1 MAPTTREKARLEFF
15 EPVPRKPDGSGFD
28 RGSPLGA
35 IDFMFNPNQYSASLQ
50 ADWKVEAKKGAVEAP
65 EYTGC
70 KPMTMDVELFLDGGG
85 TDHRSVTDAIK
96 QLIAAVRPTA
106 GSRDHPC
113 PPLAIFAWKSADPF
127 PCVVK
132 SVATT
137 VTMFT
142 PNGEPLRATCKIG
155 LIEYVTEPAGT
166 NPTSGAERSVKARL
180 VGLGD
185 TLASIAYAEL
195 GNPAHWRAIASVNGI
210 DDPFALVVGSEL
222 LIPARADVPELV

>member
-1 MAPTTREKARLEFF
+1 MATMTREKARLEFF
-15 EPVPRKPDGSGFD
+15 EPVPRRPDGSGFS

-35 IDFMFNPNQYSASLQ
+35 IDFMFNPKEYSAALQ
-50 ADWKVEAKKGAVEAP
+50 ADWKIEAKKGAVEAP

-85 TDHRSVTDAIK
+85 TDPRPVTDAIK
-96 QLIAAVRPTA
+96 QLIAAVRPSP

-113 PPLAIFAWKSADPF
+113 PPLAVFSWKSAAPF

-132 SVATT
+132 SVA
-137 VTMFT
+137 VNVAMFT
-142 PNGEPLRATCKIG
+142 PNGEPLRATCRIG

-166 NPTSGAERSVKARL
+166 NPTSGAERSVKARR

-185 TLASIAYAEL
+185 SLASIAYEEL
-195 GNPAHWRAIASVNGI
+195 GNPTHWRAIAATNRI
-210 DDPFALVVGSEL
+210 DDPFSLVVGSEL
-222 LIPARADVPELV
+222 LIPARSDVAQLV